1 MDFTK
6 LAGTSRVKYYNKLK
20 YLAMRDMDMG
30 KTPMSLPPRRK
41 AALSFWPFH
50 QKKIPM
56 KADTCRSKIKLWARQ
71 NNIPDDV

>member
-1 MDFTK
+1 M
-6 LAGTSRVKYYNKLK
+6 SRAKYYNNKFK

-56 KADTCRSKIKLWARQ
+56 MADTCRSKIKLWARQ
-71 NNIPDDV
+71 NKIPDGV